1 MVGRSPSSSSRSSSG
16 ARKKVTVRSS
26 IKRETTFKSSVKKS
40 TKAPKSSRR
49 RGSKRIIGE
58 NLTGEAKLGVSNSQE
73 FENLPEINQPVS
85 SSYENK
91 RELANDRVSRIFLGV
106 FIAALFF
113 VLGTGFGTTSG
124 KSLVDGAID
133 ELVSNS
139 TNDIDRATLERAAI
153 EGALKASG
161 DDWANYFPTSTLED
175 LNNSTANVLTGIG
188 ISIREA
194 RSGAIEVASVQD
206 KTPASKSG
214 ILVGDQIL
222 EVNGT
227 DVQGASLT
235 TVVALIRGERG
246 KEVVLHITR
255 DGEVKVFNLFTE
267 QVDVRTVDASQ
278 ISPEIAYLSIKS
290 FSSGTSLEFFKLL
303 LELKSSKGVVIDLR
317 DNPGGLIEEA
327 VSIAEL
333 FIGRGTVVSYRAN
346 GEERVFTA
354 NNSNPSVAPV
364 VLLINKGTTS
374 AAEILA
380 GAFQDRNRGVVIGQ
394 TSFGKGSVQE
404 FMTLRDGSKLEL
416 TVALYL
422 TPSGRTIEGV
432 GVIPDL
438 RVSESEMKVK
448 ALQVLGGLARL
459 GSKN

>member
-1 MVGRSPSSSSRSSSG
+1 MVGRSPN
-16 ARKKVTVRSS
+16 KKVTVRTSG
-26 IKRETTFKSSVKKS
+26 KSSAGKRSTTKRAKS
-40 TKAPKSSRR
+40 EL
-49 RGSKRIIGE
+49 GSHISKQEVDSGE
-58 NLTGEAKLGVSNSQE
+58 SEFKDKDQRNSQ
-73 FENLPEINQPVS
+73 VA
-85 SSYENK
+85 K
-91 RELANDRVSRIFLGV
+91 KNDRVSLLFLGV
-106 FIAALFF
+106 FVAALFF
-113 VLGTGFGTTSG
+113 VLGTGFGNSTG

-139 TNDIDRATLERAAI
+139 TVDVDREILERAAI

-161 DDWANYFPTSTLED
+161 DDWADYFPSSTLDE

-194 RSGAIEVASVQD
+194 RSGAIEIASIQES
-206 KTPASKSG
+206 TPAFKNG
-214 ILVGDQIL
+214 LRVGDQIL

-227 DVQGASLT
+227 DVQGSSLT
-235 TVVALIRGERG
+235 TVVALIRGDLG
-246 KEVVLHITR
+246 KEVVLRVNR
-255 DGEVKVFNLFTE
+255 DGAIQIFSLLTE
-267 QVDVRTVDASQ
+267 RIDVRTVDASQ
-278 ISPEIAYLSIKS
+278 IAPEIAYISVNS
-290 FSSGTSLEFFKLL
+290 FSSGTSSEFYNALKS
-303 LELKSSKGVVIDLR
+303 LKSSKGVVIDLR
-317 DNPGGLIEEA
+317 DNPGGLVEEA

-346 GEERVFTA
+346 GEERIFTA
-354 NNSNPSVAPV
+354 NNPKPSVAPV

-404 FMTLRDGSKLEL
+404 FMTLKDGSKLEL

-432 GVIPDL
+432 GISPDL
-438 RVSESEMKVK
+438 RVKDSEIKIK
-448 ALQVLGGLARL
+448 ALQVLGGL
-459 GSKN
+459 SKLSTKN

>member
-1 MVGRSPSSSSRSSSG
+1 MVGRSPNSSSRRGSASRG
-16 ARKKVTVRSS
+16 ANRGKKVTVRTSGKS
-26 IKRETTFKSSVKKS
+26 GGAKREISKALGAETSLRIAKDSDLSLQVSIDGQQNKANSSNHQDADIKS
-40 TKAPKSSRR
+40 R
-49 RGSKRIIGE
+49 
-58 NLTGEAKLGVSNSQE
+58 AKIAYQAESN
-73 FENLPEINQPVS
+73 N
-85 SSYENK
+85 
-91 RELANDRVSRIFLGV
+91 RVGLIFLGI

-113 VLGTGFGTTSG
+113 VIGTSFGNTSG
-124 KSLVDGAID
+124 KSLVDSAID

-139 TNDIDRATLERAAI
+139 TNDINRQTLERAAI

-161 DDWANYFPTSTLED
+161 DEWANYFPSTTLDE
-175 LNNSTANVLTGIG
+175 LNDSTANALTGIG

-206 KTPASKSG
+206 GTPALRNGLK
-214 ILVGDQIL
+214 VGDQIL
-222 EVNGT
+222 EVNGA
-227 DVQGASLT
+227 DVQGGSLA
-235 TVVALIRGERG
+235 TVVALIRGELG
-246 KEVVLHITR
+246 KEVTLRVNR
-255 DGEVKVFNLFTE
+255 DGANKIFNLLTE
-267 QVDVRTVDASQ
+267 KIDVRTVDAAQ
-278 ISPEIAYLSIKS
+278 ITPDIAFLSIS
-290 FSSGTSLEFFKLL
+290 TFSSGTANEFSEALSS
-303 LELKSSKGVVIDLR
+303 LKSSKGVVIDLR

-327 VSIAEL
+327 VSIAEQ
-333 FIGRGTVVSYRAN
+333 FIGRGTIVSYRAN

-354 NNSNPSVAPV
+354 SNPKPSSVPV

-404 FMTLRDGSKLEL
+404 FMTLKDGSKLEL

-438 RVSESEMKVK
+438 RVTDSEMKIK
-448 ALQVLGGLARL
+448 ALQILGGLARL
-459 GSKN
+459 GSKS

>member
-1 MVGRSPSSSSRSSSG
+1 MVGRSPK
-16 ARKKVTVRSS
+16 KKVTVRTSG
-26 IKRETTFKSSVKKS
+26 KSSAGKRSTTKRAKS
-40 TKAPKSSRR
+40 ELSSPISRQEVD
-49 RGSKRIIGE
+49 SGE
-58 NLTGEAKLGVSNSQE
+58 SGFKDKDQRNSQ
-73 FENLPEINQPVS
+73 VA
-85 SSYENK
+85 K
-91 RELANDRVSRIFLGV
+91 KNDRVSLLFLGV

-113 VLGTGFGTTSG
+113 VLGTGFGNSTG
-124 KSLVDGAID
+124 KSLVEGAID

-139 TNDIDRATLERAAI
+139 TVDVDREILERAAI

-161 DDWANYFPTSTLED
+161 DDWANYFPSSTLDE

-194 RSGAIEVASVQD
+194 RSGAIEIASIQES
-206 KTPASKSG
+206 TPAFKNG
-214 ILVGDQIL
+214 LKVGDQIL

-227 DVQGASLT
+227 DVQGSSLT
-235 TVVALIRGERG
+235 TVVALIRGDLG
-246 KEVVLHITR
+246 KEVVLRVNR
-255 DGEVKVFNLFTE
+255 DGAIQIFSLLTE
-267 QVDVRTVDASQ
+267 RIDVRTVDASQ
-278 ISPEIAYLSIKS
+278 IAPEIAYLSVNS
-290 FSSGTSLEFFKLL
+290 FSSGTSSEFYSALKS
-303 LELKSSKGVVIDLR
+303 LKSSKGVVIDLR
-317 DNPGGLIEEA
+317 DNPGGLVEEA

-346 GEERVFTA
+346 GEERIFTA
-354 NNSNPSVAPV
+354 NNPKPSVAPV

-404 FMTLRDGSKLEL
+404 FMTLKDGSKLEL

-432 GVIPDL
+432 GISPDL
-438 RVSESEMKVK
+438 RVKDSEIKIK
-448 ALQVLGGLARL
+448 ALQVLGGL
-459 GSKN
+459 SKLSTKN